1 MIRNAG
7 HRQLF
12 TRVIRTSSFLA
23 RGNYFTAIAMLLFA
37 GLSSVS
43 VAQNTER
50 RESEIAAEKA
60 SGEITK
66 AISHIGTFW

>member
-1 MIRNAG
+1 
-7 HRQLF
+7 
-12 TRVIRTSSFLA
+12 
-23 RGNYFTAIAMLLFA
+23 MLLFA

-50 RESEIAAEKA
+50 RESEIAAERA

-66 AISHIGTFW
+66 AIAHIGTIW

>member
-1 MIRNAG
+1 
-7 HRQLF
+7 
-12 TRVIRTSSFLA
+12 
-23 RGNYFTAIAMLLFA
+23 MLLFA